1 MNVFKRTVALAL
13 ALTASCALL
22 TPALA
27 LGQTSDT
34 IQRGHEHFLKDGCYL
49 CHGTVGQGG
58 AGPAIAVGLFPYQ
71 AFAYYVRT
79 PSGAMPP
86 FSEKILSDADL
97 SDIHAYLASLP
108 KPPAADSI
116 RLLPKAGK

>member
-1 MNVFKRTVALAL
+1 MNILKRTVSLAL

-27 LGQTSDT
+27 QTSDA

-58 AGPAIAVGLFPYQ
+58 VGPAIAVDLLPYE
-71 AFAYYVRT
+71 AFAYYVRE

-86 FSEKILSDADL
+86 FSEKILSNADL
-97 SDIHAYLASLP
+97 SDIHAYLGSLP
-108 KPPAADSI
+108 KPQAGDGI
-116 RLLPKAGK
+116 KLLSKEPK

>member
-1 MNVFKRTVALAL
+1 MNVLKRTVSL
-13 ALTASCALL
+13 ALTLAASCALL

-27 LGQTSDT
+27 QTSDA

-58 AGPAIAVGLFPYQ
+58 VGPAIAVDLLPYP
-71 AFAYYVRT
+71 ALANYVRA

-116 RLLPKAGK
+116 KLLPKTGK

>member
-1 MNVFKRTVALAL
+1 LNVFKRTVSLAL

-27 LGQTSDT
+27 QTSDT

-58 AGPAIAVGLFPYQ
+58 VGPAIAVNLYPYQ

-97 SDIHAYLASLP
+97 SDIHAYLDSLP

-116 RLLPKAGK
+116 KLLPKPEK

>member
-1 MNVFKRTVALAL
+1 MNLFRQSVSLLLVT
-13 ALTASCALL
+13 SCALL

-27 LGQTSDT
+27 QTSGDVA
-34 IQRGHEHFLKDGCYL
+34 RGHEHFLKDGCYL

-58 AGPAIAVGLFPYQ
+58 VGPAIAVGLLPYV
-71 AFAYYVRT
+71 AFANYVRA

-108 KPPAADSI
+108 KPQAADSI
-116 RLLPKAGK
+116 KLLQKAGK

>member
-1 MNVFKRTVALAL
+1 MSPFKRTISLAL

-27 LGQTSDT
+27 QTSDT

-58 AGPAIAVGLFPYQ
+58 VGPAIAVDLLPYE
-71 AFAYYVRT
+71 AFAYYVRE

-86 FSEKILSDADL
+86 FSAKILSDADL
-97 SDIHAYLASLP
+97 SDIHAYLGSLP

-116 RLLPKAGK
+116 KLLPK

>member
-1 MNVFKRTVALAL
+1 MDRVKRTVSLVL
-13 ALTASCALL
+13 ALTASCAPL
-22 TPALA
+22 TPTLA
-27 LGQTSDT
+27 QTAEA

-58 AGPAIAVGLFPYQ
+58 AGPAIAVVLLPYQ
-71 AFAYYVRT
+71 AFAYYVRQ

-97 SDIHAYLASLP
+97 SDIHAYLDSLP

-116 RLLPKAGK
+116 KLLPKAGK

>member
-1 MNVFKRTVALAL
+1 MKTFKSTISLTLAL
-13 ALTASCALL
+13 VASCAML

-27 LGQTSDT
+27 QTSDA
-34 IQRGHEHFLKDGCYL
+34 IQHGREHFLKDGCYL

-58 AGPAIAVGLFPYQ
+58 VGPAVAVGLLPYQ
-71 AFAYYVRT
+71 AFAYYVRQ

-97 SDIHAYLASLP
+97 SDIHAYLDSLP
-108 KPPAADSI
+108 KPQAGDSI
-116 RLLPKAGK
+116 KLLSQTPK

>member
-1 MNVFKRTVALAL
+1 MNVFRQSVSLAL
-13 ALTASCALL
+13 AASWALL

-27 LGQTSDT
+27 QTSSDA
-34 IQRGHEHFLKDGCYL
+34 IARGHEHFLKDGCYL

-58 AGPAIAVGLFPYQ
+58 VGPAIAVGLLPYV
-71 AFAYYVRT
+71 AFANYVRA

-116 RLLPKAGK
+116 KLLQKEGK

>member
-1 MNVFKRTVALAL
+1 MEVFKRTVSLAL

-27 LGQTSDT
+27 RTSDA
-34 IQRGHEHFLKDGCYL
+34 IQRGHEHFLNDGCYL

-58 AGPAIAVGLFPYQ
+58 VGPAIAVDLLPYQ
-71 AFAYYVRT
+71 AFAYYVRE

-86 FSEKILSDADL
+86 FSEKILSNADL
-97 SDIHAYLASLP
+97 SDIHAYLGSLP
-108 KPPAADSI
+108 KPQAADGI
-116 RLLPKAGK
+116 KLLSKEPK